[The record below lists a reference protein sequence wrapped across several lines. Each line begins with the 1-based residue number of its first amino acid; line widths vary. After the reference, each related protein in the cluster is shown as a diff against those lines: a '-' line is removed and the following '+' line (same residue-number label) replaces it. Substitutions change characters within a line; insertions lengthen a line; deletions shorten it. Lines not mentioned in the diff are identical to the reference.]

1 MPTFNLSK
9 TYNMLQAKTKEQQEH
24 INTLLEDMQIAYS
37 EAKEN
42 GVLIDD
48 FIEYNDMATIVDYL
62 RMSDKKDELFEEC
75 WKTYRR
81 KGIKRKSM
89 EYWKKLT
96 NKEKNVV
103 LTHIKA
109 YVSTRDIQYQKDFER
124 YLRDKVFET
133 IVYKG
138 NSVVYDPTKK
148 KSDGISDVYMPTCD
162 GMLSWND
169 YYGCYMYVG
178 FWDGRIADGYND
190 DDRPNGASVTLNNGR
205 GTVVWDAQTKS
216 WNKI

>member
-1 MPTFNLSK
+1 
-9 TYNMLQAKTKEQQEH
+9 MLQAKTKEQQEH
-24 INTLLEDMQIAYS
+24 INMLLEEMQIAYN
-37 EAKEN
+37 EAKED

-48 FIEYNDMATIVDYL
+48 FIEYEDMAKIVDYL
-62 RMSDKKDELFEEC
+62 RTSDKKDELFEEC

-96 NKEKNVV
+96 EKEKSVV
-103 LTHIKA
+103 LAHIKA

-138 NSVVYDPTKK
+138 NNVVYDPTKK
-148 KSDGISDVYMPTCD
+148 KADSTSDVYMPTCD

-178 FWDGRIADGYND
+178 FWDGRIADGYDD

-205 GTVVWDAQTKS
+205 GTITWNSETKTWD
-216 WNKI
+216 KI

>member
-1 MPTFNLSK
+1 MK
-9 TYNMLQAKTKEQQEH
+9 LQAKTSEQMEH
-24 INTLLEDMQIAYS
+24 INTLLDDMQIAYN
-37 EAKEN
+37 EAKED

-48 FIEYNDMATIVDYL
+48 FIEYDDMAKIVDYL
-62 RMSDKKDELFEEC
+62 RTSDKKDELFEEC

-96 NKEKNVV
+96 EKEKSVV
-103 LTHIKA
+103 LAHIKA

-138 NSVVYDPTKK
+138 NNVVYDPTKK
-148 KSDGISDVYMPTCD
+148 KADSTSDVYMPTCD

-178 FWDGRIADGYND
+178 FWDGRIADGYD
-190 DDRPNGASVTLNNGR
+190 DDYRPNGATITLNNGR
-205 GTVVWDAQTKS
+205 GTIVWNSETKT

>member
-1 MPTFNLSK
+1 MK
-9 TYNMLQAKTKEQQEH
+9 LQAKTSEQMEH
-24 INTLLEDMQIAYS
+24 INTLLDDMQIAYN
-37 EAKEN
+37 EAKED

-48 FIEYNDMATIVDYL
+48 FIEYDDMAKIVDYL
-62 RMSDKKDELFEEC
+62 RTSEKKDELFEEC

-96 NKEKNVV
+96 EKEKSVV
-103 LTHIKA
+103 LAHIKA
-109 YVSTRDIQYQKDFER
+109 YVSSRDIQYQKDFER

-138 NSVVYDPTKK
+138 NNVVYDPTKK
-148 KSDGISDVYMPTCD
+148 KSDSTSDVYMPTCD

-178 FWDGRIADGYND
+178 FWDGRIADGYDD

-205 GTVVWDAQTKS
+205 GTVVWHSQTKS
-216 WNKI
+216 WDKI